1 MPKKKEPDYY
11 LSITDKEKKT
21 TVYAFVN
28 EQDGRLN
35 FKSIDNKTDYSTNR
49 RELMLNLQ
57 ISKDFDIGKDLK
69 LILPPVK

>member
-11 LSITDKEKKT
+11 ISITDKEKKT

-57 ISKDFDIGKDLK
+57 TSKDFDIGKDLK
-69 LILPPVK
+69 LILPAVK

>member
-49 RELMLNLQ
+49 RELMLNMQ
-57 ISKDFDIGKDLK
+57 TSKDFDIGKDLK
-69 LILPPVK
+69 LILPAVK

>member
-11 LSITDKEKKT
+11 ISITDKEKKT

-57 ISKDFDIGKDLK
+57 TSKDFDIGKDLK

>member
-11 LSITDKEKKT
+11 ISITDKEKKT

>member
-11 LSITDKEKKT
+11 ISITDKEKKT

-57 ISKDFDIGKDLK
+57 TSKYFDIGKDLK

>member
-1 MPKKKEPDYY
+1 MPKKKEPAYY
-11 LSITDKEKKT
+11 ISITDKEKKT

-69 LILPPVK
+69 LLLPPVK

>member
-57 ISKDFDIGKDLK
+57 TSKDFDIGKDLK

>member
-11 LSITDKEKKT
+11 ISITDKEKKT

-35 FKSIDNKTDYSTNR
+35 FKSIDNKTDYSTSR
-49 RELMLNLQ
+49 RDLMLNLQ
-57 ISKDFDIGKDLK
+57 IGKDFDIGKDLK
-69 LILPPVK
+69 LLLPPVK